1 LAKCLPVIIAGC
13 NLLFFNCKKNYMKKS
28 ISVPV
33 LKYGLLLL
41 LLLTGVFA
49 DAQTSSKDKKL
60 VSDSKVTKQE
70 FKNTSVV
77 IKNLFSSSYGYVIF
91 PNVGKGGMGIG
102 GAAGSGVVY
111 EKGVAV
117 GKARLTQLTV
127 GAQLGGQVY
136 KEVIFFESKADLDR
150 FKENNFEFSAQ
161 VSAVAATAGVSAN
174 VTYKEGVMVF
184 TQQRGGLMYEATVG
198 GQKFNYTRF

>member
-1 LAKCLPVIIAGC
+1 
-13 NLLFFNCKKNYMKKS
+13 MKKS
-28 ISVPV
+28 ISVSV
-33 LKYGLLLL
+33 LKYGFLLLV
-41 LLLTGVFA
+41 LLTGIFTN
-49 DAQTSSKDKKL
+49 AQTNSKDKKL

-70 FKNTSVV
+70 FKNTSGV
-77 IKNLFSSSYGYVIF
+77 IKNLFSTSYGYVIF

-111 EKGVAV
+111 EKGVLV

-136 KEVIFFESKADLDR
+136 KEVIFFETKADLDK

-174 VTYKEGVMVF
+174 VMYKEGVMVF